1 MDGMITPGYFGHS
14 NNGHGNCQ
22 WIGGKAALVRLLCQF
37 GTKRMKIL
45 EASTLA
51 VPAKADASTTAR
63 FEVLDSWRG
72 LCALLVAL
80 FHFPATGWLVEN
92 DFIRG
97 SYLFVDFFFVLSGFV
112 IAHAY
117 SERLSD
123 GASFKR
129 FMLTRF
135 GRLFPLH
142 FFMLAAFVLYEMARA
157 AFGQETFSGGNTI
170 SSLLSN
176 LFMLHGLGVENSL
189 TWNAPSWSIST
200 ELFAYL
206 LFGLLTLALGR
217 TALLAFASAVIVAP
231 LFLFAVSPDY
241 MDATHD
247 FGFIR
252 CLYGFATG
260 VLVQAAFVQVAEK
273 PTPDMETRLTWT
285 FTEGAV
291 VLAVGLFVATSFA
304 GPFSLAA
311 PFVFALAVFVFAHE
325 AGYVSRLLRAPIFLS
340 LGALSYSIYMTHLFI
355 QGRMLNAGKL
365 VEKLTGLNMLTADAG
380 GAPVFVA
387 AWALPMAGLMLA
399 VVIAASW
406 LTYRYVEVPGRDWF
420 RKLAQRIR

>member
-1 MDGMITPGYFGHS
+1 MSILSLTETPTRSGVF
-14 NNGHGNCQ
+14 
-22 WIGGKAALVRLLCQF
+22 
-37 GTKRMKIL
+37 
-45 EASTLA
+45 
-51 VPAKADASTTAR
+51 AKADAR
-63 FEVLDSWRG
+63 YEVLDSWRG

-80 FHFPATGWLVEN
+80 FHFPAAGWLAEN

-97 SYLFVDFFFVLSGFV
+97 SFLFVDFFFVLSGFV

-117 SERLSD
+117 SERLGD
-123 GASFKR
+123 GVSLKR

-135 GRLFPLH
+135 GRLYPLH
-142 FFMLAAFVLYEMARA
+142 LFMLVAFVLFELARA
-157 AFGQETFSGGNTI
+157 AFGQEAFTGGNSI

-176 LFMLHGLGVENSL
+176 LFMLHGLGIENSL

-206 LFGLLTLALGR
+206 LFGLLTLGLGH

-260 VLVQAAFVQVAEK
+260 VLVQAAFVRLAEK

-285 FTEGAV
+285 FTECAV

-304 GPFSLAA
+304 EPFSLAA

-365 VEKLTGLNMLTADAG
+365 AERITGIPMLTADAG
-380 GAPVFVA
+380 GAPIFASV
-387 AWALPMAGLMLA
+387 WALPMAGLMLA
-399 VVIAASW
+399 AVIAASW
-406 LTYRYVEVPGRDWF
+406 LTYRHVEVPGRDWF